1 MNTHT
6 PGPWEIK
13 LSRDDEGTLC
23 HIGTPDKI
31 ARCGQHVCQING
43 WGFDYDADKEQQANA
58 RLIAAAPD
66 LLAACKRIS
75 EAFKNAPH
83 ETQNAY
89 QGIWTD
95 IDNAIAKVESTA

>member
-66 LLAACKRIS
+66 LLKALRLALNHIEHGWIDPKSCISAA
-75 EAFKNAPH
+75 N
-83 ETQNAY
+83 
-89 QGIWTD
+89 D
-95 IDNAIAKVESTA
+95 IRAAIAKAEGRA